1 MTPCSKVNGETII
14 GILTWGQR
22 ERTDTRESRPTSTYL
37 PTSPNSRYL
46 PSFHSWSEAA
56 EAACGMAPFCPQRD
70 LALHSHGEDVIS
82 PLGCANSSEPR
93 TEFSDRR
100 RRRNVDTL
108 PPTTSTACN
117 PNEEKYFTFP
127 MTMDSIWRRYG
138 GTVGGKRANA
148 NPKGSLQKPPTLLIL
163 ASQVNQSVL
172 WEASRV

>member
-1 MTPCSKVNGETII
+1 
-14 GILTWGQR
+14 
-22 ERTDTRESRPTSTYL
+22 
-37 PTSPNSRYL
+37 
-46 PSFHSWSEAA
+46 
-56 EAACGMAPFCPQRD
+56 MAPFCPQRD

-100 RRRNVDTL
+100 RRRRRNVDTL

-138 GTVGGKRANA
+138 GTGRWEESVPMRT
-148 NPKGSLQKPPTLLIL
+148 QKEVSKNRPHYSFLLHKLISPYSEKL
-163 ASQVNQSVL
+163 VESKL
-172 WEASRV
+172 LTTF